1 MKKQIYHQ
9 IEIQIRKNIKL
20 RKMGSKTRATPKH
33 KYVHVPM
40 PECFDLGNSSYR
52 HETMRA
58 INAVKYHDN
67 ANLRPYFD
75 FTNVKSLTP
84 MATIHF
90 HQILDKHP
98 TVICRGRSSS
108 NTVVSGML
116 SKLKIYKRMN
126 IDELQSSHNLVERWY
141 TFSGENADFGDDYDE
156 IENVLK
162 DKFGEDS
169 ETFDVINTAIGEAVI
184 NVVNHAYELSDTYKK
199 WYLFLSITPDR
210 CSVIISDLGRTIP
223 KTIPT
228 KITDGTL
235 ERFFNVESWGR
246 LKDDS
251 KIEIATEYQKT
262 ATEMPNRGKGFQDMK
277 AVCDQIKGSVMM
289 VHSRKGYWAKGVQDE
304 NRYKKQN
311 YKTVVDGT
319 IVSWLIPLNN
329 SSIDVSKH
337 C

>member
-1 MKKQIYHQ
+1 MKKQNQHL
-9 IEIQIRKNIKL
+9 IERQIRLNINL
-20 RKMGSKTRATPKH
+20 RSCKRISNPSPQYKYTSYIFPNCVDLHNNFYREDLLRAVNAIKTNK
-33 KYVHVPM
+33 
-40 PECFDLGNSSYR
+40 CQLN
-52 HETMRA
+52 
-58 INAVKYHDN
+58 
-67 ANLRPYFD
+67 RPYFD
-75 FTNVKSLTP
+75 FSNVKVLTP

-90 HQILDKHP
+90 KQILDKYKDI
-98 TVICRGRSSS
+98 VCRGRPSP

-116 SKLKIYKRMN
+116 SKLDIHKRIGFSETISN
-126 IDELQSSHNLVERWY
+126 HNLVERWY
-141 TFSGENADFGDDYDE
+141 TFSGENADFGDEYDE

-162 DKFGEDS
+162 EKFGEDS

-184 NVVNHAYELSDTYKK
+184 NVVNHAYDENDTYKK

-210 CSVIISDLGRTIP
+210 CNVVISDLGRTIP

-235 ERFFNVESWGR
+235 ERIFNVESWLR

-262 ATEMPNRGKGFQDMK
+262 ATELPNRGKGFQDMK

-289 VHSRKGYWAKGVQDE
+289 VHSRKGYWAKGNLE
-304 NRYKKQN
+304 EKRYKKQN
-311 YKTVVDGT
+311 YKTIVDGT

-329 SSIDVSKH
+329 SSISVSAQN
-337 C
+337 